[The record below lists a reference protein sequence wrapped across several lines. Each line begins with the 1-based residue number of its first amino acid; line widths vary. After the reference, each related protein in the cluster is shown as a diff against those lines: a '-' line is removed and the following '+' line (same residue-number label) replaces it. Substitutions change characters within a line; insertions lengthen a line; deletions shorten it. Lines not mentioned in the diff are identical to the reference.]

1 MRNNRGNR
9 GRRPYARLMPRM
21 LITGGTKGIG
31 GATSVLATRAG
42 WDVCAT
48 YAADEPAAKA
58 LQIELSQFGVRTLT
72 IRADAASEEQMI
84 GVFERLDS
92 EWGGIDCLVNNAGI
106 APGYGPFETL
116 SVADMERTW
125 AVNLTGAFVCAREA
139 VKRMATDRGGTGGS
153 IVNIGSKAAAIGG
166 PNEWIHYAASKG
178 GIDTLTHGLAKE
190 FAARGVRVN
199 CVRPGLI
206 KGGFGPWDPDYRV
219 ESMRAVIPMR
229 REGDPREVAEAI
241 LWLASPSASYVTGAI
256 VDVTGGR

>member
-1 MRNNRGNR
+1 
-9 GRRPYARLMPRM
+9 MPRM

-31 GATSVLATRAG
+31 RAVSVLAAESG

-48 YAADEPAAKA
+48 YASDDRAAQALLDELATFASA
-58 LQIELSQFGVRTLT
+58 SNAVRVLT
-72 IRADAASEEQMI
+72 IRADAASEPDLLDT
-84 GVFERLDS
+84 FARLDS

-116 SVADMERTW
+116 TVDQMRQTW
-125 AVNLTGAFVCAREA
+125 DVNLTGAFVCAREA
-139 VKRMATDRGGTGGS
+139 VKRMATDHGGSGGS

-178 GIDTLTHGLAKE
+178 GIETLTHGLAKE

-206 KGGFGPWDPDYRV
+206 KGGFGPWDPPTRV
-219 ESMRAVIPMR
+219 DTMRAAIPIQ
-229 REGDPREVAEAI
+229 REAEPREVAEAI
-241 LWLASPSASYVTGAI
+241 VWLASPAASYVTGAI
-256 VDVTGGR
+256 LDVTGGR